1 MTIPMLVTVFMFSF
15 SWQWTDNFYTKIFFT
30 DSGATLMND
39 IIAIPKTID
48 LTVTDATAYS
58 NAIKNTCGLL
68 IIAPLVLIYVFA
80 QKFIIQGIER
90 SGITG

>member
-1 MTIPMLVTVFMFSF
+1 
-15 SWQWTDNFYTKIFFT
+15 
-30 DSGATLMND
+30 MNILEFINCEDVQEEIRHDPIKMKD
-39 IIAIPKTID
+39 IIEVPAVLKNPTVSTD
-48 LTVTDATAYS
+48 LTQYN

-68 IIAPLVLIYVFA
+68 IIAPLVLIYAFA